1 VSITFGKGITGVV
14 VESEPKAI
22 FTNFLQFFQDGHVVG
37 TLSAVFDFEGLDPEL
52 HELALQTLQQKT
64 ANIFL
69 YSPRSTPCPASNATD
84 QKELNRPSLWNRV
97 KSFFAGTAEP
107 RE

>member
-1 VSITFGKGITGVV
+1 MSITFGKGVTGVV

-22 FTNFLQFFQDGHVVG
+22 FPDFLQFVQGNNVIG
-37 TLSAVFDFEGLDPEL
+37 ILPAVFDFEGLDPEL
-52 HELALQTLQQKT
+52 HGLALQILQRSRISV
-64 ANIFL
+64 ALAI
-69 YSPRSTPCPASNATD
+69 PRNTPCPASDVTD